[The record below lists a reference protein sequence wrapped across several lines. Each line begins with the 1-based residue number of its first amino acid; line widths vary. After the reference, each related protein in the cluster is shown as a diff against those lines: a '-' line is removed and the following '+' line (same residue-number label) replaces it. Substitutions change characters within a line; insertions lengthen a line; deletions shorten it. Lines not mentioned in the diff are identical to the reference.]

1 MLYTNI
7 ATIVFYFL
15 PGDIKLPRPLRPP
28 PIAFVTLPAVAL
40 AAFDKLP
47 PIALP
52 AFDILPA
59 VALPAFDILPAVAL
73 PAFDILPAVAL
84 PAFDIAPAPVLF
96 IMLPEEDLVELPL
109 AFPVEVAPST
119 EEAEAALANIM
130 PTDRARVTPKT
141 LDTIFAIGHRQHTY
155 AIILSGLKYETRIH
169 IFSYT

>member
-1 MLYTNI
+1 MLCTNI

-84 PAFDIAPAPVLF
+84 PAFDILPAVALPAFDIAPAPVLF
-96 IMLPEEDLVELPL
+96 IMLPEEDLLELPL

-119 EEAEAALANIM
+119 EDAEAA
-130 PTDRARVTPKT
+130 
-141 LDTIFAIGHRQHTY
+141 
-155 AIILSGLKYETRIH
+155 TR
-169 IFSYT
+169 